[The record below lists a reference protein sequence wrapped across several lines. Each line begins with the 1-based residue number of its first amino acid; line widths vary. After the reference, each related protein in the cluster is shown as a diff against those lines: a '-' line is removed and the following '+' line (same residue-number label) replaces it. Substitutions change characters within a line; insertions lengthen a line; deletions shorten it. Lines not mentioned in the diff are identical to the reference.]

1 VAPKKID
8 LGSITKAVA
17 GLASRAKLGSRIP
30 HLSKRPASSPE
41 PFSAIEDDSP
51 VGDFLSA
58 SNAAPG
64 MGVQGSERGRLD
76 FRGLLESAVK
86 RPAILVGIFVI
97 LAFLL
102 TLAVTAVIVT
112 APPKA
117 SRTEAPFT
125 EKGQALVKTW
135 LLPPGDPLEPRMAM
149 EREGLPAYS
158 AEDAARLGIN
168 PDPLVAARL
177 RDRNDEA
184 IEDLFGTVH

>member
-1 VAPKKID
+1 VAPKKSG
-8 LGSITKAVA
+8 LGFFSKAIA
-17 GLASRAKLGSRIP
+17 GLSSRARHGLRSPFLPR
-30 HLSKRPASSPE
+30 RPASSPE

-64 MGVQGSERGRLD
+64 MANQGSGRERPD
-76 FRGLLESAVK
+76 FHAILEMAVK
-86 RPAILVGIFVI
+86 SPAILVGAFVV
-97 LAFLL
+97 LVFLL
-102 TLAVTAVIVT
+102 ALAATAVIVR
-112 APPKA
+112 APPR
-117 SRTEAPFT
+117 SGSTMVPFT
-125 EKGQALVKTW
+125 KKGEALVKTW

-168 PDPLVAARL
+168 SDPLVAARL

-184 IEDLFGTVH
+184 IEDLFGTVP